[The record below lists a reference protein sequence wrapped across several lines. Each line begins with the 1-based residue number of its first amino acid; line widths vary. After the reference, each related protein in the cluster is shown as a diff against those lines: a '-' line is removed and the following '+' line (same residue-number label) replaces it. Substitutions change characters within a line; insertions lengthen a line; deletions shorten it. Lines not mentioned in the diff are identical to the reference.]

1 MDGNLASLLYAI
13 DWHNTWRPAALLLLS
28 GRSPYDCKW
37 FFGPPWAI
45 FPLLPLALLPETI
58 GRLILLL
65 LCFILFAL
73 AALRLGAGRLSLI
86 IFLLS
91 PVVLHSLSTG
101 NLDALVLFGAVLPPW
116 LGLFFV
122 SVKPQMGLPLALF
135 WAVEA
140 WRVGGYR
147 RVVGTFAPVS
157 LALSLSFALYG
168 LWPLRA
174 TSLAGSNWNASLWP
188 WSIPIGLALLAR
200 SLKRRRPS
208 PRLTCACGP
217 SAGSPGERPAL
228 AAGPFISPYVS
239 FQSYSA
245 CLLALV
251 DRPRWLCAASAGLWA
266 LVAIS
271 AYT

>member
-1 MDGNLASLLYAI
+1 MHANSWYSGHMDDNLASLLYAI

-28 GRSPYDCKW
+28 GRSPYDCEW

-140 WRVGGYR
+140 WRAGGYR

-157 LALSLSFALYG
+157 LALSLSFVLYG
-168 LWPLRA
+168 PWPLRA
-174 TSLAGSNWNASLWP
+174 ASLAQQSWNASLWP
-188 WSIPIGLALLAR
+188 WSIPVGLALVAW
-200 SLKRRRPS
+200 SLKRQS
-208 PRLTCACGP
+208 D
-217 SAGSPGERPAL
+217 RPAL
-228 AAGPFISPYVS
+228 AAGPFVSPYVS

-251 DRPRWLCAASAGLWA
+251 NRPRWLCAASAGLWA